1 MAPHSTPL
9 GRFRAHSATAE
20 PVTEL
25 VSFARCTVWRG
36 HYDGVGEWGERS
48 GVRVNGFRV
57 DVSQLCSLFS
67 FVRVRWRP
75 GFSPEELRHQ
85 IWAVDLAHVIN
96 KVPLVFELER

>member
-1 MAPHSTPL
+1 M
-9 GRFRAHSATAE
+9 RTALLLSRS
-20 PVTEL
+20 PSWYL
-25 VSFARCTVWRG
+25 SPGAQSGGG

-75 GFSPEELRHQ
+75 GFSPEELRHK